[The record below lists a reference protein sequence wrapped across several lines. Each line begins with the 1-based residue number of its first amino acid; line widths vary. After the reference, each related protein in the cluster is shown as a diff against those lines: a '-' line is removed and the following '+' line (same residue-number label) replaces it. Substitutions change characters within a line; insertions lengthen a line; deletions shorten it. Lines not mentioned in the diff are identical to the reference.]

1 MDNFTYEYY
10 ETIFK
15 EALAHEYQIITLKEF
30 FLDEYD
36 KDKKVL
42 VNRIDVDFKIARLR
56 RFYKIFKKLG
66 IKASIYVRLHA
77 PDYNLLAI
85 GNIKIMQ
92 DLISIGCEVALHTEL
107 EDVGHYCHLDKQNL
121 LKKEIAF
128 FETIFETKLY
138 GTASHGDMTP
148 NNNLDFWKTNKA
160 SDFGLLYE
168 AYDEKLWNNCRY
180 VSDSEWTQW
189 KAYENGELL
198 KDDRRT
204 PIEHMQE
211 GCKVLH
217 TLTHPESWYDG
228 YIYE

>member
-1 MDNFTYEYY
+1 MDNFTYEFY
-10 ETIFK
+10 EKIFK
-15 EALAHEYQIITLKEF
+15 EALVHEYQIITLKEF

-36 KDKKVL
+36 SDKKVL

-56 RFYKIFKKLG
+56 RIYKIFKSLG
-66 IKASIYVRLHA
+66 IRASIYLRLHA
-77 PDYNLLAI
+77 PDYNLLSI
-85 GNIKIMQ
+85 GNIKIVQ

-107 EDVGHYCHLDKQNL
+107 EDVGAYCGLDKKTL
-121 LKKEIAF
+121 LRKEIMF

-148 NNNLDFWKTNKA
+148 NNNLHFWKTNKA

-198 KDDRRT
+198 KGDRRT
-204 PIEHMQE
+204 PIEHMKE
-211 GCKVLH
+211 GCRILH
-217 TLTHPESWYDG
+217 TLTHPESWYDN

>member
-10 ETIFK
+10 EEIFQ
-15 EALAHEYQIITLKEF
+15 EALKHNYQIITVKEF
-30 FLDEYD
+30 FADEYN
-36 KDKKVL
+36 KEQKVL

-56 RFYKIFKKLG
+56 RIYQIFKKLN
-66 IKASIYVRLHA
+66 IRASIYVRLHA
-77 PDYNLLAI
+77 PDYNLLSI

-107 EDVGHYCHLDKQNL
+107 EDVGTYCNLEKQQL
-121 LKKEIAF
+121 LKREIAF
-128 FETIFETKLY
+128 FESIFQIKLY

-148 NNNLDFWKTNKA
+148 YNNLDFWKTNKA

-180 VSDSEWTQW
+180 VSDSEWTRW

-204 PIEHMQE
+204 PIEHMEE
-211 GCKVLH
+211 GCQVLH